1 MGQDEAAQS
10 RPRDSVFTTVTW
22 DGLHHVADLKAHLN
36 RLSNHAIRLRMTLP
50 ENLETEIKKAFTD
63 IVSLKNGQLKQP
75 LGLVKIVIDCTE
87 QSPVRLSER
96 TIALRNEEIEAITV
110 PAPRWNRKVTGTKH
124 GDWAPYHQARLKA
137 DSEGS
142 DLALLVHEFSIIDG
156 DRASPI
162 LLDEGGLVWYSSIE
176 LGGVES
182 ITRSIILSKLGEH
195 GFPFQSGNLT
205 ERLVARAHEMV
216 ALGSGMGACRIITID
231 GEDIGGSADL
241 LTQICR
247 QILSQH
253 YADSSNWTKMV
264 IE

>member
-50 ENLETEIKKAFTD
+50 ENLEGEIKKAFTD

-75 LGLVKIVIDCTE
+75 IGLVKIVIDCTE

-162 LLDEGGLVWYSSIE
+162 LLDEGGLVWYSSGE

-253 YADSSNWTKMV
+253 YANSSNWTKMV

>member
-50 ENLETEIKKAFTD
+50 ENLEAEIKKAFTD

-75 LGLVKIVIDCTE
+75 IGLVKIVIDCTE

-96 TIALRNEEIEAITV
+96 TITLRNEEIEAITV

-162 LLDEGGLVWYSSIE
+162 LLDEGGLVWYSSSE

-216 ALGSGMGACRIITID
+216 ALGSGMGACRIITIN

-253 YADSSNWTKMV
+253 YANSSNWTKMV

>member
-22 DGLHHVADLKAHLN
+22 DGLHHVADLKAHLK

-96 TIALRNEEIEAITV
+96 TITLRNEEIEAITV

-162 LLDEGGLVWYSSIE
+162 LLDEGGLVWYSSSE

-216 ALGSGMGACRIITID
+216 ALGSGMGACRIITIN

-253 YADSSNWTKMV
+253 YANSSNWTKMV

>member
-1 MGQDEAAQS
+1 MGQDEPAQS

-22 DGLHHVADLKAHLN
+22 DGLHHVADFQIHLN
-36 RLSNHAIRLRMTLP
+36 RLSNHAGRLRMTLP
-50 ENLETEIKKAFTD
+50 ENLESEIKKAFLN
-63 IVSLKNGQLKQP
+63 IFALKNGELKQP
-75 LGLVKIVIDCTE
+75 IGLVKIVIDCTGK
-87 QSPVRLSER
+87 SGVRLVER
-96 TIALRNEEIEAITV
+96 SITLRNEEIEAITL

-124 GDWAPYHQARLKA
+124 GDWAPYHRARLKA

-162 LLDEGGLVWYSSIE
+162 ILDEDGVVWYSNSE
-176 LGGVES
+176 QGGVES
-182 ITRSIILSKLGEH
+182 ITRSIILSGLEQH

-205 ERLVARAHEMV
+205 ERIVARAHEMV

-241 LTQICR
+241 LTQTCR

-253 YADSSNWTKMV
+253 YADSNNWTKMV
-264 IE
+264 N

>member
-75 LGLVKIVIDCTE
+75 IGLVKIVIDCTE
-87 QSPVRLSER
+87 QSPVKLSER
-96 TIALRNEEIEAITV
+96 TITLRNEEIEAITV

-162 LLDEGGLVWYSSIE
+162 LLDEGGLVWYSSSE

-216 ALGSGMGACRIITID
+216 ALGSGMGACRIITIN

-253 YADSSNWTKMV
+253 YANSSNWTKMV

>member
-36 RLSNHAIRLRMTLP
+36 RLSNHAIRLRMNLP
-50 ENLETEIKKAFTD
+50 ENLEGEIKKAFTD

-75 LGLVKIVIDCTE
+75 IGLVKIVIDCTE

-96 TIALRNEEIEAITV
+96 TITLRNEEIEAITV

-137 DSEGS
+137 GSEGS

-162 LLDEGGLVWYSSIE
+162 LLDEGGLVWYSSGE

-253 YADSSNWTKMV
+253 YANSSNWTKMV

>member
-22 DGLHHVADLKAHLN
+22 DGLHHIADFQTHLN
-36 RLSNHAIRLRMTLP
+36 RLSNHAERLRMTLP
-50 ENLETEIKKAFTD
+50 KNIESEIKKAFED
-63 IVSLKNGQLKQP
+63 IVALKNGELKQP
-75 LGLVKIVIDCTE
+75 IGLVKIVIDCND
-87 QSPVRLSER
+87 QSSMRLSER
-96 TIALRNEEIEAITV
+96 PITLRNEEIEAITV

-124 GDWAPYHQARLKA
+124 GDWAPYHRARLRA

-162 LLDEGGLVWYSSIE
+162 LLDEDGIVWYSNSE
-176 LGGVES
+176 QGGVES
-182 ITRSIILSKLGEH
+182 ITRSIILSGLEQH

-205 ERLVARAHEMV
+205 ERIVARAHEMV

-241 LTQICR
+241 LTQTCR

-253 YADSSNWTKMV
+253 YANSNNWTKMV

>member
-75 LGLVKIVIDCTE
+75 IGLVKIVIDCTE

-162 LLDEGGLVWYSSIE
+162 LLDEGGLVWYSSSE

-253 YADSSNWTKMV
+253 YANSSNWTKMV

>member
-1 MGQDEAAQS
+1 MGQDEPAQS

-22 DGLHHVADLKAHLN
+22 DGLHHVADFQIHLN
-36 RLSNHAIRLRMTLP
+36 RLSNHAGRLRMTLP
-50 ENLETEIKKAFTD
+50 ENLESEIKKAFLN
-63 IVSLKNGQLKQP
+63 IVALKNGELKQP
-75 LGLVKIVIDCTE
+75 IGLVKIVIDCTGK
-87 QSPVRLSER
+87 SGVRLVER
-96 TIALRNEEIEAITV
+96 SITLRNEEIEAITL

-124 GDWAPYHQARLKA
+124 GDWAPYHRARLKA
-137 DSEGS
+137 DSKGS

-162 LLDEGGLVWYSSIE
+162 ILDEDGVVWYSNSE
-176 LGGVES
+176 QGGVKS
-182 ITRSIILSKLGEH
+182 ITRSIILSGLEQH

-205 ERLVARAHEMV
+205 ERIVARAHEMV

-241 LTQICR
+241 LTQTCR

-253 YADSSNWTKMV
+253 YADSNNWTKMV
-264 IE
+264 N

>member
-75 LGLVKIVIDCTE
+75 IGLVKIVIDCTE
-87 QSPVRLSER
+87 QSPVKLSER
-96 TIALRNEEIEAITV
+96 TITLRNEEIEAITV

-162 LLDEGGLVWYSSIE
+162 LLDEGGLVWYSSSE

-253 YADSSNWTKMV
+253 YANSSNWTKMV

>member
-50 ENLETEIKKAFTD
+50 ENLEAEIKKAFTD

-75 LGLVKIVIDCTE
+75 IGLVKIVIDCTE
-87 QSPVRLSER
+87 QSPVKLSER
-96 TIALRNEEIEAITV
+96 TITLRNEEIEAITV

-162 LLDEGGLVWYSSIE
+162 LLDEGGLVWYSSSE

-253 YADSSNWTKMV
+253 YANSSNWTKMV

>member
-22 DGLHHVADLKAHLN
+22 DGLHHVADLKAHLK

-96 TIALRNEEIEAITV
+96 TITLRNEEIEAITV

-162 LLDEGGLVWYSSIE
+162 LLDEGGLVWYSSSE

-253 YADSSNWTKMV
+253 YANSSNWTKMV

>member
-22 DGLHHVADLKAHLN
+22 DGLHHVADLESHLN
-36 RLSNHAIRLRMTLP
+36 RLTNHAIRLRMSLP
-50 ENLETEIKKAFTD
+50 EDLESEIKKAFTD

-75 LGLVKIVIDCTE
+75 IGLVKIVIDCTE

-96 TIALRNEEIEAITV
+96 PITLRNEEIEAITV

-162 LLDEGGLVWYSSIE
+162 LLDEGGLVWYSSDE

-205 ERLVARAHEMV
+205 ERLVASAHEMV

-253 YADSSNWTKMV
+253 YADSSNWTEMV

>member
-50 ENLETEIKKAFTD
+50 ENLENEIKKAFTD

-75 LGLVKIVIDCTE
+75 IGLVKIVIDCTE

-96 TIALRNEEIEAITV
+96 TITLRNEEIEAITV

>member
-162 LLDEGGLVWYSSIE
+162 LLDEGGLVWYSSSE

>member
-75 LGLVKIVIDCTE
+75 IGLVKIVIDCTE

-162 LLDEGGLVWYSSIE
+162 LLDEGGLVWYSSSE

-182 ITRSIILSKLGEH
+182 ITRSIVLSKLGEH

>member
-50 ENLETEIKKAFTD
+50 ENLENEIKKAFTD

-75 LGLVKIVIDCTE
+75 IGLVKIVIDCTE

>member
-22 DGLHHVADLKAHLN
+22 DGLHHVADLKAHLK

-50 ENLETEIKKAFTD
+50 ENLEAEIKKAFTD

-75 LGLVKIVIDCTE
+75 IGLVKIVIDCTE

-96 TIALRNEEIEAITV
+96 TITLRNEEIEAITV

-137 DSEGS
+137 GSEGS

-162 LLDEGGLVWYSSIE
+162 LLDEGGLVWYSSGE

-231 GEDIGGSADL
+231 GEDIGGPADL

-253 YADSSNWTKMV
+253 YANSSNWTKIV

>member
-75 LGLVKIVIDCTE
+75 IGLVKIVIDCTE

-96 TIALRNEEIEAITV
+96 TITLRNEEIEAITV

-231 GEDIGGSADL
+231 GEDIGGPADL

-253 YADSSNWTKMV
+253 YANSSNWTKMV

>member
-96 TIALRNEEIEAITV
+96 TITLRNEEIEAITV

-162 LLDEGGLVWYSSIE
+162 LLDEGGLVWYSSSE

-253 YADSSNWTKMV
+253 YANSSNWTKMV

>member
-1 MGQDEAAQS
+1 MGQDEPAQS

-22 DGLHHVADLKAHLN
+22 DGLHHVADFQIHLN
-36 RLSNHAIRLRMTLP
+36 RLSNHAGRLRMTLP
-50 ENLETEIKKAFTD
+50 ENLESEIKKAFSD
-63 IVSLKNGQLKQP
+63 IVALKNGELKQP
-75 LGLVKIVIDCTE
+75 IGLVKIVIDCTGK
-87 QSPVRLSER
+87 SGVRLVER
-96 TIALRNEEIEAITV
+96 SITLRNEEIEAITL

-124 GDWAPYHQARLKA
+124 GDWAPYHRARLKA

-162 LLDEGGLVWYSSIE
+162 ILDEDGVVWYSNSE
-176 LGGVES
+176 QGGVES
-182 ITRSIILSKLGEH
+182 ITRSIILSGLEQH

-205 ERLVARAHEMV
+205 ERIVARAHEMV

-241 LTQICR
+241 LTQTCR

-253 YADSSNWTKMV
+253 YADSNNWTKMV
-264 IE
+264 N

>member
-50 ENLETEIKKAFTD
+50 ENLENEIKKAFTD

-75 LGLVKIVIDCTE
+75 IGLVKIVIDCTE

-96 TIALRNEEIEAITV
+96 TITLRNEEIEAITV

-137 DSEGS
+137 GSEGS

-162 LLDEGGLVWYSSIE
+162 LLDEGGLVWYSSGE

-231 GEDIGGSADL
+231 GEDIGGPADL

-253 YADSSNWTKMV
+253 YANSSNWTKMV

>member
-75 LGLVKIVIDCTE
+75 IGLVKIVIDCTE

-96 TIALRNEEIEAITV
+96 TITLRNEEIEAITV

-162 LLDEGGLVWYSSIE
+162 LLDEGGLVWYSSSE

-253 YADSSNWTKMV
+253 YANSSNWTKMV

>member
-50 ENLETEIKKAFTD
+50 ENLENEIKKAFTD

-75 LGLVKIVIDCTE
+75 IGLVKIVIDCTE

-137 DSEGS
+137 GSEGS

>member
-50 ENLETEIKKAFTD
+50 ENLEAEIKKAFTD

-96 TIALRNEEIEAITV
+96 TITLRNEEIEAITV

-162 LLDEGGLVWYSSIE
+162 LLDEGGLVWYSSSE

-182 ITRSIILSKLGEH
+182 ITRSIILSKLREH

-253 YADSSNWTKMV
+253 YANSSNWTKMV

>member
-36 RLSNHAIRLRMTLP
+36 RLSNHAIRLRMNLP
-50 ENLETEIKKAFTD
+50 ENLEGEIKKAFTD

-75 LGLVKIVIDCTE
+75 IGLVKIVIDCTE

-137 DSEGS
+137 GSEGS

-162 LLDEGGLVWYSSIE
+162 LLDEGGLVWYSSSE

>member
-1 MGQDEAAQS
+1 MGQDEPAQS

-22 DGLHHVADLKAHLN
+22 DGLHHVADFQIHLN
-36 RLSNHAIRLRMTLP
+36 RVSNHAGRLRMTLP
-50 ENLETEIKKAFTD
+50 ENLESEIKKAFLD
-63 IVSLKNGQLKQP
+63 IVTLKNGELKQP
-75 LGLVKIVIDCTE
+75 IGLVKIVIDCTGK
-87 QSPVRLSER
+87 SGVRLVER
-96 TIALRNEEIEAITV
+96 SITLRNEEIEAITL

-124 GDWAPYHQARLKA
+124 GDWAPYHRARLKA

-162 LLDEGGLVWYSSIE
+162 ILDEDGVVWYSNSE
-176 LGGVES
+176 QGGVES
-182 ITRSIILSKLGEH
+182 ITRSIILSGLEQH

-205 ERLVARAHEMV
+205 ERIVARAHEMV

-241 LTQICR
+241 LTQTCR

-253 YADSSNWTKMV
+253 YADSNNWTKMV
-264 IE
+264 N

>member
-22 DGLHHVADLKAHLN
+22 DGLHHVADFQIHLN
-36 RLSNHAIRLRMTLP
+36 RLSNHAERLRMTLP
-50 ENLETEIKKAFTD
+50 ENLESEIKKAFVD
-63 IVSLKNGQLKQP
+63 IVALKNGELKQP
-75 LGLVKIVIDCTE
+75 IGLVKIVIDCTG
-87 QSPVRLSER
+87 QSSLRLVER
-96 TIALRNEEIEAITV
+96 TITLRNEEIEAITV

-124 GDWAPYHQARLKA
+124 GDWAPYHRARLKA
-137 DSEGS
+137 DSEGA

-162 LLDEGGLVWYSSIE
+162 LLDEDGVVWYSNSE
-176 LGGVES
+176 QGGVES
-182 ITRSIILSKLGEH
+182 ITRSIILSRLEQY

-205 ERLVARAHEMV
+205 ERIVARAHEMV

-241 LTQICR
+241 LTQACR

-253 YADSSNWTKMV
+253 YADSSNWTRMV

>member
-96 TIALRNEEIEAITV
+96 TITLRNEEIEAITV

-162 LLDEGGLVWYSSIE
+162 LLDEGGLVWYSSSE

-216 ALGSGMGACRIITID
+216 ALGSGMGACRIITIN

-253 YADSSNWTKMV
+253 YANSSNWTKMV

>member
-50 ENLETEIKKAFTD
+50 ENLEAEIKKAFTD

-96 TIALRNEEIEAITV
+96 TITLRNEEIEAITV

-162 LLDEGGLVWYSSIE
+162 LLDEGGLVWYSSSE

-253 YADSSNWTKMV
+253 YANSSNWTKMV

>member
-75 LGLVKIVIDCTE
+75 IGLVKIVIDCTE

-96 TIALRNEEIEAITV
+96 TITLRNEEIEAITV

-253 YADSSNWTKMV
+253 YANSSNWTKMV

>member
-36 RLSNHAIRLRMTLP
+36 RLSNHAIRLRMNLP
-50 ENLETEIKKAFTD
+50 ENLEGEIKKAFTD

-75 LGLVKIVIDCTE
+75 IGLVKIVIDCTE

-264 IE
+264 IG